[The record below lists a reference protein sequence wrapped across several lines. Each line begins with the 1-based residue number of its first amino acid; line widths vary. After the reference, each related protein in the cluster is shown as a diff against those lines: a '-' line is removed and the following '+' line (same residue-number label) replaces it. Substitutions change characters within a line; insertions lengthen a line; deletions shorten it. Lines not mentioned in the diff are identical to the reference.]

1 MSRYTGP
8 RLKKV
13 RALGTDLPGLT
24 RKQARNPARPGQ
36 HGSARR
42 RRPSEY
48 ALRLLEKQKLRF
60 NYGLNERQ
68 LRRVVKDAKR
78 SAMITGA
85 KIIELLERRF
95 DNVVFRAGFAQTIPQ
110 ARQMVTHGHFL
121 LNGRRHNIP
130 SARVKVGDLINVRQ
144 RSEKHPKIVESLE
157 IPALGPPS
165 WLEIQPTNQTVR
177 IRELPSQTPLDLD
190 LQLVI
195 EFYAGA

>member
-8 RLKKV
+8 RLRKV

-24 RKQARNPARPGQ
+24 RKQARNPQRPGQ
-36 HGSARR
+36 HGGGRR

-48 ALRLLEKQKLRF
+48 ALRLQEKQKLRF
-60 NYGLNERQ
+60 NYGLNEKQ
-68 LRRVVKDAKR
+68 LRRVVQDAKR
-78 SAMITGA
+78 STTITGT
-85 KIIELLERRF
+85 KIVELLERRF

-121 LNGRRHNIP
+121 LNGRKHDIP
-130 SARVKVGDLINVRQ
+130 SARVKVGDVLTLRQ
-144 RSEKHPKIVESLE
+144 RSKTHPKIVESLE
-157 IPALGPPS
+157 APALPAAD
-165 WLEIQPTNQTVR
+165 WLHVDPEEQMAR
-177 IRELPSQTPLDLD
+177 IRQLPSETPLTLD